1 VGENIEKKEE
11 KEKNIWEALGVPPG
25 ASNRE
30 IVGAW
35 DRVREEKLRELQV
48 TCFTGT
54 KVLGLLALLVR
65 N

>member
-1 VGENIEKKEE
+1 M
-11 KEKNIWEALGVPPG
+11 APG